1 MASEEEKKATLAYEH
16 LEALEDESEDIEL
29 ELRKFSFSFRTRC
42 EYIFSTTAY

>member
-29 ELRKFSFSFRTRC
+29 ELRKFFFLFDLVANTS
-42 EYIFSTTAY
+42 FSTTGH